1 MARILDSIDG
11 PADLKKLDHAALR
24 MLAQEIRDELV
35 ATVSKTGGHLS
46 PNLGTV
52 ELTLALHTVFDSP
65 RDQIVWDVGHQAY
78 PHKLVTG
85 RRARFSTIRQ
95 FEGLSGFLSRE
106 ESEHDAF
113 GAGHASTSI
122 SAALGMAVARDLKHD
137 DYAVVAI
144 IGDGALTCGRA
155 YEGLNNAGHLET
167 RLIVVPNATGMST
180 THNVGAISRVLT
192 RSRTDRRYIEAKEEV
207 WKGLAHVP
215 LGEHMRQ
222 AAKRAKKSV
231 KDFMFFTMFWEE
243 MGFTY
248 LGPIDGHDIEAVQE
262 TLRAANSLSRP
273 VLLHVVTAK
282 GKGWNPAE
290 EDNEKYHG
298 ISAVGAQKPAA
309 PAYGAVFAETLC
321 TLAASDPRIVAITA
335 AMPSGTNLTKSADP
349 SPTRSSTGGIPRRT
363 AVPSPPALPPQASN

>member
-24 MLAQEIRDELV
+24 TLAQEIRDELV

-65 RDQIVWDVGHQAY
+65 RDKIVWDVGHQAY

-85 RRARFSTIRQ
+85 RRARFGTIRQ

-122 SAALGMAVARDLKHD
+122 SAALGMAVARDLTHD
-137 DYAVVAI
+137 EYAVVAV
-144 IGDGALTCGRA
+144 IGDGALTCGLA
-155 YEGLNNAGHLET
+155 YEGLNNAGHLDT
-167 RLIVVPNATGMST
+167 RLIVVLNDNGMSIAP
-180 THNVGAISRVLT
+180 NVGAISRVLT
-192 RSRTDRRYIEAKEEV
+192 RFRTDRRYIEAKEEV

-222 AAKRAKKSV
+222 AAKRAKKSM
-231 KDFMFFTMFWEE
+231 KDFMLFTMFS
-243 MGFTY
+243 
-248 LGPIDGHDIEAVQE
+248 
-262 TLRAANSLSRP
+262 SL
-273 VLLHVVTAK
+273 K
-282 GKGWNPAE
+282 
-290 EDNEKYHG
+290 
-298 ISAVGAQKPAA
+298 
-309 PAYGAVFAETLC
+309 
-321 TLAASDPRIVAITA
+321 
-335 AMPSGTNLTKSADP
+335 M
-349 SPTRSSTGGIPRRT
+349 
-363 AVPSPPALPPQASN
+363 